1 MSAHFAALTW
11 CWSCSSRWTPE
22 WAADTSPVRR
32 RGRKLQNNISTSSPP
47 WWARAP
53 PGWMRCTLRLRGG
66 TAVCVHAE
74 NKITTTEKQ
83 KDLQIISRSSAFGP
97 NKLRSEHL
105 HTKKNREKKK
115 SARLVHSGRS
125 ALEIH
130 HPSEKIEIPLRKKSQ
145 HPTAAGW
152 GIPRSAGA
160 GGGGGG
166 RQTVGDSSTKM
177 EQWGRMVEMNKM
189 SGCVDERNQRSWD
202 GGSHSKQVR
211 KERK

>member
-1 MSAHFAALTW
+1 MSDLVEEEGKKSVINVAVNFFEIILCAKMSAHFAALTW

-32 RGRKLQNNISTSSPP
+32 RERKLQNNISTSSPP

-74 NKITTTEKQ
+74 NKITTEKQ

-105 HTKKNREKKK
+105 HTQKTEKKRRAHGWFIQGA
-115 SARLVHSGRS
+115 AR
-125 ALEIH
+125 
-130 HPSEKIEIPLRKKSQ
+130 
-145 HPTAAGW
+145 
-152 GIPRSAGA
+152 
-160 GGGGGG
+160 
-166 RQTVGDSSTKM
+166 
-177 EQWGRMVEMNKM
+177 
-189 SGCVDERNQRSWD
+189 
-202 GGSHSKQVR
+202 
-211 KERK
+211 